1 MKRSIATL
9 LMLTLFVGVMA
20 QNAVKLTPE
29 KFNDYALNY
38 YLPYTTVEI
47 ELVASKTTY
56 KAGPYYQY
64 ARKYLGTTD
73 VITEDMEVWQLE
85 CATIVPRGIADT
97 SNRYQLTFKAGQTPC
112 IYVSEECTILSAN
125 IEPLN
130 HMGDTFPAVEADVVN
145 DLDMTAVLSEEI
157 LMSGSVARMAEMAAK
172 QIYRIRESRMDILTG
187 EADNMPGDGESMKIV
202 INELDKQE
210 KALTALFT
218 GTKSVRYTAKRLPFT
233 PKDDLKNSVLIR
245 FSPIL
250 GFVAHDNLGGAPI
263 YISVNVTERG
273 EYPLDNKGEIKKV
286 PKGAIAYNIPG
297 KAEISLQFNKHII
310 AERTLNVA
318 QLGVVFGLDPA
329 LLTHKKEPSYVIFNP
344 YTGGIEKIGAVN
356 NQ

>member
-85 CATIVPRGIADT
+85 RATIVPRATADT
-97 SNRYQLTFKAGQTPC
+97 ENRYQLTFKAGQTPC

-157 LMSGSVARMAEMAAK
+157 LMS
-172 QIYRIRESRMDILTG
+172 IYRIRESRMDILTG

-218 GTKSVRYTAKRLPFT
+218 GTKSVRYTAKRLPFI